1 MKSPVASSLS
11 RSQSYLQKKE
21 WNIKK
26 IFSRVKHTSLLG
38 ENVNDAAEIIY
49 WEYSHLSYGVHCET
63 ARSRALFLQKNYK
76 SYWRFTSVTSV
87 LHSN

>member
-1 MKSPVASSLS
+1 VFDNSKDYKNLLVFRKMKSPVASSLS

-49 WEYSHLSYGVHCET
+49 
-63 ARSRALFLQKNYK
+63 
-76 SYWRFTSVTSV
+76 
-87 LHSN
+87 